1 MSTGVVT
8 AQRELWSP
16 LVDPYL
22 SDAVGGTYGLHRQA
36 PALLDPA
43 DVDADVI
50 LASHSHQDH
59 LDPDSIDGFFAHRR
73 TRFVGPPL
81 AVAKVQAAGVDEE
94 RTTAVARGD
103 VIELGDLRIRA
114 VAADHVFAP
123 EPVLDAVGYVLGAGE
138 VSVYHSGDTQL
149 DERIVADAQ
158 GLSLSLDPINGTA
171 GNMGVRDAV
180 QLVGRQ
186 QPTAA
191 APFHYGLWSDEDYG
205 EGATLDS
212 AVFVEQVNAV
222 VPRCQVHVLEP
233 DGPTVVGP
241 SGVEVARSAGVA

>member
-1 MSTGVVT
+1 MT